1 MLKTLD
7 KEFDSDVS
15 HRGPTIFSYVGIN
28 EQAQCVYL
36 QYHSYTAFE
45 FYRLDFGE

>member
-7 KEFDSDVS
+7 KVYDSDYS
-15 HRGPTIFSYVGIN
+15 NRSTDIIGFN

-45 FYRLDFGE
+45 FYRLDFGD